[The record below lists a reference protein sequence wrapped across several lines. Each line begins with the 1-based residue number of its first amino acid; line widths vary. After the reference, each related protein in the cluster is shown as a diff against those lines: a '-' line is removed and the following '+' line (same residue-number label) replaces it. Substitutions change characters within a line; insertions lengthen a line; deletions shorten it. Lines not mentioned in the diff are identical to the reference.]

1 MFDGILRHLID
12 PPLDATGRALT
23 RRGISAD
30 QATLAGLA
38 CGLACAAAVAAGH
51 DWAALGL
58 LCLSRLL
65 DGLDG
70 ALARA
75 STPTDRGG
83 FLDITCDFI
92 FYGAVPLAFALR
104 DPAAN
109 ALPVAV
115 LLFAFYVNGASFL
128 AFAVMAAKRGLTT
141 TRRGAKSL
149 YFTAG
154 LAEGAETIAC
164 FAAMMLWPD
173 WFPALAYGFAALTMV
188 TAASRMI
195 LAWTTFAE
203 RD

>member
-1 MFDGILRHLID
+1 MFDGRLRSIID
-12 PPLDATGRALT
+12 PPLDAAGRMLA
-23 RRGISAD
+23 RRGFTAD
-30 QATLAGLA
+30 QATLVGLALGVACALAAGLRQDLVA
-38 CGLACAAAVAAGH
+38 LALLAA
-51 DWAALGL
+51 
-58 LCLSRLL
+58 SRLC

-75 STPTDRGG
+75 TKATDRGG

-92 FYGAVPLAFALR
+92 VYGAVPLAFALR

-141 TRRGAKSL
+141 TQRGAKSL
-149 YFTAG
+149 YLTAG

-164 FAAMMLWPD
+164 FAAMLIWPGQ
-173 WFPALAYGFAALTMV
+173 FAMLAYGFAALTLA
-188 TAASRMI
+188 TAGSRMI
-195 LAWTTFAE
+195 LAWTTF
-203 RD
+203 R